1 MKSGILVINKEK
13 NMTSRDVVNIAC
25 GKLKTKHIGHTGTL
39 DPIATGVLVLGVNDG
54 CKVIELLTS
63 DTKIYKA
70 EVVVGIETDSLDV
83 TGNIINSYNIENL
96 EEEKLKNIIN
106 SFKGKYMQEVP
117 KYSAVHVNGKR
128 LHEYARNNE
137 DVILPKREVE
147 IIDIEYLNDLRKE
160 KDYYN
165 FSFKVHVSKGTYIR
179 SLIRDI
185 GIKLGI
191 PCTMK
196 NLLREKQGIFSLEEA
211 ISIEEIDNKKLLKIE
226 EALINYDSVIVD
238 DITSKKVLNGMVL
251 ELDTNANLV
260 LVFNKQKE
268 LLAIYKRYQKDPSK
282 MKPYKVLGGKSEEI
296 K

>member
-54 CKVIELLTS
+54 CKIIELLTS
-63 DTKIYKA
+63 DTKVYQA
-70 EVVVGIETDSLDV
+70 EVVVGLETDSLDV
-83 TGNIINSYNIENL
+83 TGNILKSYNIENL
-96 EEEKLKNIIN
+96 ETEKLKEVIT

-137 DVILPKREVE
+137 EVILPKREVE
-147 IIDIEYLNDLRKE
+147 ILDIEFLDDLK
-160 KDYYN
+160 KDDDYYT

-185 GIKLGI
+185 GIKLGY

-196 NLLREKQGIFSLEEA
+196 NLLREKQGVFSLNQTISLEE
-211 ISIEEIDNKKLLKIE
+211 IDDSKLLSIED
-226 EALINYDSVIVD
+226 ALINYDRIIVD
-238 DITSKKVLNGMVL
+238 DTISKKVLNGCIL
-251 ELDTNANLV
+251 ELDTHSDLV
-260 LVFNKQKE
+260 LVFNKDKE
-268 LLAIYKRYQKDPSK
+268 LLAIYKRYQKDLSK
-282 MKPYKVLGGKSEEI
+282 MKPYKVFGGKSEEV